1 MKKQLLMSLAFALV
15 AVTSWAQ
22 AFNIGG
28 HRAPIDTLNHI
39 WLCSVPQELFGND
52 YEATI
57 SFGEE
62 MSNLTIEDVAIANG
76 DTFNFQGI
84 EGGKLYNVSVMIND
98 SLYTGG
104 ITFTWLPV
112 LELEGL
118 FGTEYRYGTLTIS
131 EPDSA
136 YAEPMFAKLRW
147 RGTAT
152 NTYGKHK
159 RNFRVK
165 FLDEDTT
172 KMDRR
177 FFGLRKDN
185 NWILDAGQM
194 DFLRVRNRVSTD
206 LWLDMARRPWYA
218 DSLPNAR
225 NGSRGQ
231 MVEMIKNGA
240 YMGIYNMCEP
250 LDRKQLKLKK
260 YEKLS
265 GYNNYLI
272 HGQLWDTDDWTR
284 TVTMIDP
291 APREYGTTY
300 WDGFELKYPEFD
312 DVHTVSWRTLED
324 AVWFA
329 NRAGKDEYNHQLR
342 IDSLGYYFDVPVM
355 EDYLIFIATTQA
367 LDNGGKNI
375 YYGVYDRRE
384 HPRLTMAP
392 WDLDICL
399 GQNFA
404 PGVDLPEMVKPDQD
418 LGWIS
423 HLPMAMMLE
432 TEYFGR
438 QIVNRYFELRET
450 VLETESLV
458 NRYRS
463 AINELIGCGA
473 AAREESR
480 WSGDTDLAG
489 KPLNLSAEMDYVE
502 NWIRQRMPY
511 LDNYFANL
519 DFIIPPIEIPGDVN
533 LDGEVN
539 IGDLNIVIGIILGQQ
554 YDEGTMRR
562 ADVNKD
568 GEVNIADVNALI
580 AIILG

>member
-1 MKKQLLMSLAFALV
+1 MKKQLLTSLAIALV

-22 AFNIGG
+22 TLNIGG
-28 HRAPIDTLNHI
+28 HRAPLDTINNM
-39 WLCSVPQELFGND
+39 WLCSIPQALFGSD
-52 YEATI
+52 YDATV
-57 SFGEE
+57 SFGDE
-62 MSNLTIEDVAIANG
+62 MSELLIEDVAIANG
-76 DTFNFQGI
+76 DTFTFQDI
-84 EGGKLYNVSVMIND
+84 EGGKLYTVSVMIDD

-104 ITFTWLPV
+104 ITFTWLPIV
-112 LELEGL
+112 EL
-118 FGTEYRYGTLTIS
+118 FGKFGNNYKYGSVIVS

-136 YAEPMFAKLRW
+136 YAEPMFAKLKW

-152 NTYGKHK
+152 NLPGKHK
-159 RNFRVK
+159 RNYNIK
-165 FLDEDTT
+165 FQDEDSA

-177 FFGLRKDN
+177 FFGLRNDN
-185 NWILDAGQM
+185 TWVLDAGQM

-231 MVEMIKNGA
+231 IVELMLNGA

-250 LDRKQLKLKK
+250 IDRKQMKLVHP
-260 YEKLS
+260 EKV
-265 GYNNYLI
+265 GYQEYLI
-272 HGQLWDTDDWTR
+272 HGQLWKTDRWSR
-284 TVTMIDP
+284 TVTMSDP
-291 APREYGTTY
+291 EPRPYGTTY
-300 WDGFELKYPEFD
+300 WDGFELKYPDFD
-312 DVHTVSWRTLED
+312 DVHTVSWRTLEN

-329 NRAGKDEYNHQLR
+329 NRAGKDEFNHQLR

-355 EDYLIFIATTQA
+355 EDYLIFIASIQA
-367 LDNGGKNI
+367 LDNESKNI
-375 YYGVYDRRE
+375 CYAVYDRRN

-404 PGVDLPEMVKPDQD
+404 PDVDLPDMVKPDQD
-418 LGWIS
+418 LSWIS
-423 HLPMAMMLE
+423 HVPMAMMLE
-432 TEYFGR
+432 TEAFGTE
-438 QIVNRYFELRET
+438 IVARYNELRKT
-450 VLETESLV
+450 VLDTDNLV

-463 AINELIGCGA
+463 VINELEDCGA

-480 WSGDTDLAG
+480 WSGDTDLAE
-489 KPLNLSAEMDYVE
+489 KPLDLSAEMDYIE
-502 NWIRQRMPY
+502 NWIRQHMPY
-511 LDNYFANL
+511 LDEYFNNL
-519 DFIIPPIEIPGDVN
+519 EFIVPPIELPGDIN

-539 IGDLNIVIGIILGQQ
+539 IGDLNIIIGIILGQQ
-554 YDEGTMRR
+554 YDEGTVNR

-580 AIILG
+580 GLILG